1 MTVVHPSYE
10 KIVRYVRGYLGAPRS
25 PEVVRLEEHLL
36 SCSHCILRAERA
48 VEFGQ
53 ALRAA
58 VCTPLAAETIQAEKS
73 EAENHD
79 LSKVQSSDDGTQ
91 GTYLP

>member
-1 MTVVHPSYE
+1 VHPSYE

-36 SCSHCILRAERA
+36 KCPHCILRAERA

-58 VCTPLAAETIQAEKS
+58 VCTPPS
-73 EAENHD
+73 EVDSRNDD
-79 LSKVQSSDDGTQ
+79 LSKVQGADEGNQ
-91 GTYLP
+91 GAHLP